1 MKLLTLFG
9 LIIFSFVVEASNR
22 ITAINVLSSPNSTRV
37 IFDLDNA
44 PTYSYF
50 HLTSPLRLVVDFS
63 DSQLIYALEKLT
75 HDSNLVEK
83 IRLSTPKNAD
93 STRIVF
99 ELTHKVKVNIFPNL
113 ASQTSAKVVA
123 NKLVVELSP
132 LTPILPRVDS
142 QSLLKNTYL
151 DNNVPKKE
159 VVVAVIAGHGG
170 NDPGSIGALGNYE
183 KNITFA
189 IASKLV
195 TSINNH
201 DNMKGIM
208 VRKADYYVNNAKKP
222 LIARQ
227 NKADLLIS
235 IHADAYTSPE
245 PNGASVIVQSFK
257 KDNYIFSYLI
267 TNRQEPFK
275 IGRSPDIN
283 RHITNDENIEIKLAN
298 MTKEFTEKNSYRF
311 AAFVLDELKKFTRLH
326 KREPEV
332 LNLAVLKAP
341 DIPSVLIET
350 GFISNLKD
358 EKNLIDPKYQ
368 QKLVNAIFMAISRY
382 FYPEKKEVFSTLNYA
397 KRYKVKS
404 GDTLYAIA
412 KRFKIS
418 VAVLKQANRLQSN
431 TLLINQTLRIPSAQ

>member
-1 MKLLTLFG
+1 M
-9 LIIFSFVVEASNR
+9 FSFVVEASNR
-22 ITAINVLSSPNSTRV
+22 IMAIDVLSSPKSTRV
-37 IFDLDNA
+37 IFELDNA

-63 DSQLIYALEKLT
+63 DSQLTYALETLT
-75 HDSNLVEK
+75 LDSHLVEK

-99 ELTHKVKVNIFPNL
+99 ELTQKVKVKIFPDL
-113 ASQTSAKVVA
+113 ASQASAKVVA
-123 NKLVVELSP
+123 NKLVVELSS
-132 LTPILPRVDS
+132 LTPISLISPIVDS
-142 QSLLKNTYL
+142 PSLLKNTYL
-151 DNNVPKKE
+151 DIKTPKKE

-189 IASKLV
+189 IASRLV

-208 VRKADYYVNNAKKP
+208 VREADYYVNNAKKP

-257 KDNYIFSYLI
+257 KDNYIFSYLV

-283 RHITNDENIEIKLAN
+283 RHNKNDENIEIKLAN

-311 AAFVLDELKKFTRLH
+311 ATFVLDELKKFTRLH

-358 EKNLIDPKYQ
+358 EKNLINPEYQ
-368 QKLVNAIFMAISRY
+368 QKLVNAIFRAISRY
-382 FYPEKKEVFSTLNYA
+382 FYPAKKEVLSTFNYIT
-397 KRYKVKS
+397 RYKVKS

-418 VAVLKQANRLQSN
+418 VTVLKQANYLHSDY
-431 TLLINQTLRIPSAQ
+431 LLVNQILNIPVAK